1 MTTLQQTIEQEKA
14 RFSVFMLGNFTDGMQ
29 VPRTPKEQDMALDT
43 FAKNIVRAVINEIEG
58 MSIWTANNTPKD
70 PQAIKDDLL
79 SKLQGV
85 LNVDNPK

>member
-1 MTTLQQTIEQEKA
+1 MALQQTIEQEKDTA
-14 RFSVFMLGNFTDGMQ
+14 TRDICSVS
-29 VPRTPKEQDMALDT
+29 VAPASKSEVRRILDT

-79 SKLQGV
+79 SKLQEV
-85 LNVDNPK
+85 L